1 MRDVGTV
8 RVHQDSRGRPTFSE
22 TLPREA
28 QSAAVARRAVTV
40 LLPEWGIPALV
51 DDAALV
57 LDEFV
62 ANAADHARGESIRVT
77 ITLRADAVV
86 RVAVVDM
93 GHKRP
98 RLAEA
103 GPGDESGRG
112 LRLVAALS
120 QRWGVDALGWG
131 KRTWADLAVVAP

>member
-1 MRDVGTV
+1 
-8 RVHQDSRGRPTFSE
+8 
-22 TLPREA
+22 
-28 QSAAVARRAVTV
+28 
-40 LLPEWGIPALV
+40 
-51 DDAALV
+51 
-57 LDEFV
+57 
-62 ANAADHARGESIRVT
+62 
-77 ITLRADAVV
+77 
-86 RVAVVDM
+86 M